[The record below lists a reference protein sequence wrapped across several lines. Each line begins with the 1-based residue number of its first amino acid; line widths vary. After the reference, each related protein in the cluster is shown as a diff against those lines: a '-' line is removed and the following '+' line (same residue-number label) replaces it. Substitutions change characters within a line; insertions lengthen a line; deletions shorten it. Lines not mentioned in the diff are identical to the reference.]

1 MDGHGT
7 DQHSS
12 GGSSPDGSGPDRS
25 SANILDLTLLERS
38 VRELVPGGPRLPK
51 KETAEVVD
59 QLRDAA
65 DTSIDLVLDVMRLDP
80 GEADAV
86 RARAAAGSVLIV
98 DRLGWAKA
106 TGQSLTAMVGTAM
119 SDDVRAAM
127 EAGRIPNTLEMAAV
141 LSVLSTRVLGQ
152 FDPFGGGPH
161 PDGAGRLLLV
171 APSIAQTE
179 ATMSVTPRDFRLWVA
194 LHESTHR
201 VQFAAAPWLRDHLS
215 SLVSDLLGDDPAF
228 SGLTGLKPLI
238 RSIPEIVRGET
249 QLVDVVT
256 GPEKKAVLD
265 QVMALMSFLEGHA
278 DVVMDAVG
286 PSVIPD
292 LARIRQRFEARRD
305 DGIGPGGAIG
315 RLLGMDSKL
324 QQYREGAV
332 FVRSVVRRVGHEGL
346 AAVFTSPDMLPT
358 VAEIARPDD
367 WVARV
372 HGSQESGD
380 PDEAADDEAAAAP
393 VETARP

>member
-7 DQHSS
+7 D
-12 GGSSPDGSGPDRS
+12 
-25 SANILDLTLLERS
+25 ILDLTLLERS

-59 QLRDAA
+59 QLREAA
-65 DTSIDLVLDVMRLDP
+65 GTSIDLVLDVMRLDP

-152 FDPFGGGPH
+152 FDPFGGGPY

-215 SLVSDLLGDDPAF
+215 SLVSELLGDDPAF

-238 RSIPEIVRGET
+238 RNIPEIVRGET

-332 FVRSVVRRVGHEGL
+332 FVRSVVRSVGHEGL

-358 VAEIARPDD
+358 VGEIARPDD

-372 HGSQESGD
+372 HGAHDAEGSHDSD
-380 PDEAADDEAAAAP
+380 YSVDSDDAVGAAA
-393 VETARP
+393 VETVRP

>member
-1 MDGHGT
+1 MDGHGA
-7 DQHSS
+7 D
-12 GGSSPDGSGPDRS
+12 
-25 SANILDLTLLERS
+25 ILDLTLLERS
-38 VRELVPGGPRLPK
+38 VRELVPGGPVLPK

-59 QLRDAA
+59 QLREAA
-65 DTSIDLVLDVMRLDP
+65 DTSIDLVLDVMRLEAA
-80 GEADAV
+80 EADAV
-86 RARAAAGSVLIV
+86 RTRAAAGTVLIV

-161 PDGAGRLLLV
+161 PEGSGRLLLV

-194 LHESTHR
+194 LHETTHR

-215 SLVSDLLGDDPAF
+215 ALVSELLGDDPAF
-228 SGLTGLKPLI
+228 SGLTGLKPLV
-238 RSIPEIVRGET
+238 RRIPEIVRGEA

-292 LARIRQRFEARRD
+292 LDRIRKRFEARRD

-315 RLLGMDSKL
+315 RLLGADSKL
-324 QQYREGAV
+324 RQYREGAA

-346 AAVFTSPDMLPT
+346 AAVFTSPDTLPT
-358 VAEIARPDD
+358 IDEIAHPDA

-372 HGSQESGD
+372 HGAHESEDTGVD
-380 PDEAADDEAAAAP
+380 ADADSA
-393 VETARP
+393 VETGRP

>member
-7 DQHSS
+7 D
-12 GGSSPDGSGPDRS
+12 
-25 SANILDLTLLERS
+25 ILDLALLERS
-38 VRELVPGGPRLPK
+38 VRELVPGGPVLPK

-59 QLRDAA
+59 QLREAA

-80 GEADAV
+80 AEADAV
-86 RARAAAGSVLIV
+86 RARAAAGTVLVV

-106 TGQSLTAMVGTAM
+106 TGQSLTAMVGAALPE
-119 SDDVRAAM
+119 DVRAAM

-161 PDGAGRLLLV
+161 PEGAGRLLLV
-171 APSIAQTE
+171 APSIAQAE

-201 VQFAAAPWLRDHLS
+201 IQFAAAPWLRDHLS
-215 SLVSDLLGDDPAF
+215 SLVAELLGDDPSF
-228 SGLTGLKPLI
+228 SGLTGLKPIIL
-238 RSIPEIVRGET
+238 SIPEIVRGEA

-256 GPEKKAVLD
+256 GPEKKGILD
-265 QVMALMSFLEGHA
+265 QVMALMSLLEGHA

-292 LARIRQRFEARRD
+292 LARIRERFEARRD

-324 QQYREGAV
+324 RQYREGAR
-332 FVRSVVRRVGHEGL
+332 FVRAVVRRIGHEGL
-346 AAVFTSPDMLPT
+346 AAVFTSPDNLPT
-358 VAEIARPDD
+358 FAEIDRPDD
-367 WVARV
+367 WIARV
-372 HGSQESGD
+372 HGEPEVDAEDDVEADSAAVPADSAESI
-380 PDEAADDEAAAAP
+380 
-393 VETARP
+393 RP

>member
-1 MDGHGT
+1 MDG
-7 DQHSS
+7 
-12 GGSSPDGSGPDRS
+12 DGAD
-25 SANILDLTLLERS
+25 ILDLTLLERS
-38 VRELVPGGPRLPK
+38 VREMVPGGPVLPR

-65 DTSIDLVLDVMRLDP
+65 DTSIDLVLDVMRLERR
-80 GEADAV
+80 EADAV

-119 SDDVRAAM
+119 PDDVRAAM
-127 EAGRIPNTLEMAAV
+127 ETGRIPNTLEMAAV

-171 APSIAQTE
+171 APTIAQTE
-179 ATMSVTPRDFRLWVA
+179 ATLSVAPRDFRLWVA

-215 SLVSDLLGDDPAF
+215 SLVSELLGDDPAF
-228 SGLTGLKPLI
+228 SGLTSLKPLI
-238 RSIPEIVRGET
+238 RRLPEVVRGEAR
-249 QLVDVVT
+249 LVDVVT
-256 GPEKKAVLD
+256 GPDKRAVLD
-265 QVMALMSFLEGHA
+265 RVMALMSFLEGHA

-292 LARIRQRFEARRD
+292 LSRIRSRFEARRD

-315 RLLGMDSKL
+315 RLLGTDSKL
-324 QQYREGAV
+324 QQYREGAA
-332 FVRSVVRRVGHEGL
+332 FVRAVVRSVGHEGL
-346 AAVFTSPDMLPT
+346 AAAFTSPDRLPT
-358 VAEIARPDD
+358 SDDIVHPDA

-372 HGSQESGD
+372 HGDPEPADLGGAAGREGAPATDAAESG
-380 PDEAADDEAAAAP
+380 
-393 VETARP
+393 RP

>member
-7 DQHSS
+7 D
-12 GGSSPDGSGPDRS
+12 
-25 SANILDLTLLERS
+25 ILDLTLLERS
-38 VRELVPGGPRLPK
+38 VKELVPGGPRLPT

-59 QLRDAA
+59 QLREAA

-86 RARAAAGSVLIV
+86 RTRAAAGDVLIV

-179 ATMSVTPRDFRLWVA
+179 ATLSVTPRDFRLWVA

-215 SLVSDLLGDDPAF
+215 SLISELLGDDPAF

-249 QLVDVVT
+249 RLVDVVT
-256 GPEKKAVLD
+256 GPEKRAVLD

-305 DGIGPGGAIG
+305 DGIGPGGAIS

-332 FVRSVVRRVGHEGL
+332 FVRSVVRSIGHEGL
-346 AAVFTSPDMLPT
+346 ATAFTSPDMLPT
-358 VAEIARPDD
+358 VREIARPDD

-372 HGSQESGD
+372 HAARESEGS
-380 PDEAADDEAAAAP
+380 DDTAGAAAEEA
-393 VETARP
+393 VRP